1 MWDSLV
7 YFWQLADYA
16 RERIIFKL
24 VGMDNDLVLEPL
36 LWSLL
41 SMIFPSSRSQ
51 AINSHGIKLVCL

>member
-1 MWDSLV
+1 MRVNEL
-7 YFWQLADYA
+7 F
-16 RERIIFKL
+16 FKL

-41 SMIFPSSRSQ
+41 SLIFPSSRSQ